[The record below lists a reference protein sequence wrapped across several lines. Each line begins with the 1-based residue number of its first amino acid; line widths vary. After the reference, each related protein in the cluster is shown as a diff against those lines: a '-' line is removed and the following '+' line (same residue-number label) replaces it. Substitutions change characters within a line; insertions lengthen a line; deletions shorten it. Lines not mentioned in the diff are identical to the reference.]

1 MKRAIIV
8 LAALSAAC
16 APTTTTETKTVAT
29 TTAISDPALTARFT
43 KVLWPTIMD
52 YRYYGQGDPQSPPGP
67 NSDMAKFKAV
77 LAPGATVDIKHRAQG
92 IGEVLGPD
100 GVELG
105 ETNNVNLA
113 NTSITE
119 LKGSDATVLACYTY
133 DFTARSEYPHTND
146 HAVPGASEVTFTL
159 RKTTDWLVSDIANNH
174 TVPDCQPS
182 KA

>member
-1 MKRAIIV
+1 MKRAIV
-8 LAALSAAC
+8 MLAAVSVAC
-16 APTTTTETKTVAT
+16 SPTATETKPVAT
-29 TTAISDPALTARFT
+29 TTAISDPALIARFT

-67 NSDMAKFKAV
+67 GSDMAKFNAV
-77 LAPGATVDIKHRAQG
+77 LAPGAVVNIKHRAQG

-100 GVELG
+100 GVTLG
-105 ETNNVNLA
+105 ETGNVNLA
-113 NTSITE
+113 NASIAE
-119 LKGSDATVLACYTY
+119 VEGSDATVLACYTY

-159 RKTTDWLVSDIANNH
+159 RKTNDWLVSDIANNH
-174 TVPDCQPS
+174 TVPDCQSS

>member
-16 APTTTTETKTVAT
+16 APTTTTETKPVAT
-29 TTAISDPALTARFT
+29 TTAISDPALTTRFT

-67 NSDMAKFKAV
+67 GSDMAKFKAV
-77 LAPGATVDIKHRAQG
+77 IAPGVAGDIKHQAQG

-105 ETNNVNLA
+105 QTDKVTLA
-113 NTSITE
+113 NTSITD
-119 LKGSDATVLACYTY
+119 LKGSDATVLVCYTY

-146 HAVPGASEVTFTL
+146 RAVPGASEVTFTL
-159 RKTTDWLVSDIANNH
+159 RKTNDWLVSDIANNH
-174 TVPDCQPS
+174 TVPDCQSS

>member
-1 MKRAIIV
+1 MKRAIIM

-16 APTTTTETKTVAT
+16 TPTTTTETKPVAT

-43 KVLWPTIMD
+43 NVLWPTIMD

-67 NSDMAKFKAV
+67 DSDMAKFNNV
-77 LAPGATVDIKHRAQG
+77 IAPGVTVDIKHRAQD
-92 IGEVLGPD
+92 IGEILGPD

-105 ETNNVNLA
+105 QTDHLALA
-113 NTSITE
+113 NTTIPE
-119 LKGSDATVLACYTY
+119 INGADAKVIACYTY
-133 DFTARSEYPHTND
+133 DFTARSDYPHTSD

-159 RKTTDWLVSDIANNH
+159 HKTNDWLVQEIGNNR
-174 TVPDCQPS
+174 TVPDCQSS

>member
-1 MKRAIIV
+1 MKRAIVV
-8 LAALSAAC
+8 LAALAVAC
-16 APTTTTETKTVAT
+16 TPTATETKPVAT
-29 TTAISDPALTARFT
+29 TTAISDPALSARFT

-67 NSDMAKFKAV
+67 DSDMAKFKAV
-77 LAPGATVDIKHRAQG
+77 LAPGATADVKHRAQG

-100 GVELG
+100 GVALG

-113 NTSITE
+113 NTSITD
-119 LKGSDATVLACYTY
+119 LNGSDATVLACYTY

-159 RKTTDWLVSDIANNH
+159 HKGNDWLVSDIANNH
-174 TVPDCQPS
+174 TVPDCQSS